1 MPVSMQQL
9 FPLFK
14 KLHLSAMGSHL
25 TLLEEDP
32 HTDER
37 PHLEII
43 EELLNAEITH
53 RASNALNRRLKQA
66 DIRHKDAC
74 MENIDFSVKRGL
86 NKAKLMGM
94 ANCDWVRYHQ
104 NCVITGKTGCGKTW
118 IAAALTNAACRLG
131 FKAKF
136 VRLPRLLKRLG
147 ASHLVDKQF
156 EKELNELKRVDLLIL
171 DDWGIGQMDAIA
183 RTDLLE
189 VIEDRCGSGST
200 IITSVLPV
208 ETWGQYIGDPTL
220 ADSILDRLTTNA
232 HHIEIDGPSMRDL
245 EKYGAIKE

>member
-1 MPVSMQQL
+1 MTTMQKL
-9 FPLFK
+9 LPLFK
-14 KLHLSAMGSHL
+14 TLHLSAMGSHL
-25 TLLEEDP
+25 VWLNEDP
-32 HTDER
+32 QTADR
-37 PHLEII
+37 PYMDII
-43 EELLNAEITH
+43 EELLNAELTL

-74 MENIDFSVKRGL
+74 MENVDFSVNRGL
-86 NKAKLMGM
+86 NKAKLLNM
-94 ANCDWVRYHQ
+94 ANCDWIRNHQ

-118 IAAALTNAACRLG
+118 IAAALTNAACRQG

-189 VIEDRCGSGST
+189 VIEDRCGTGST
-200 IITSVLPV
+200 IITSVLPI

-220 ADSILDRLTTNA
+220 ADSILDRVITNA
-232 HHIEIDGPSMRDL
+232 HHINIEGPSMRDL
-245 EKYGAIKE
+245 KKYGAIKD